1 MKYLHFDLRALS
13 LMRICVA
20 FVVILD
26 LCVRCGDLEAFY
38 SNSGVAP
45 LPMLFEHGWND
56 FFLSIHVISGL
67 WQVQFFLFLAAFFFA
82 WLLLIG
88 YRSTLFT
95 FLSWFM
101 LMSLHNRN
109 SFILQGGD
117 DLLRMVLFWGMFL
130 PWGARYS
137 CDAILSNEQTPP
149 PAILT
154 VASVAYLLQIC
165 YIYAGSALLK
175 GPEWHTD
182 FTAMYYVYGLDQV
195 TRPFMKTLFYY
206 PQLLK
211 ILSALAYYFELLV
224 PLLFFIPFAHSFFR
238 LLGVS
243 AILFFHGLNN
253 FTLFIGMFPLI
264 GMATSVGLLPSVAMD
279 WLDKQFTKRRLF
291 ARARLSQLS
300 LQVERIIRWKAPVY
314 QFGLFTER
322 VRLAG
327 LVFLTLFV
335 FDWNMSNLHFIDS
348 KMPDS
353 LRFIGYSL
361 RLDQNWGMFAPGVF
375 KDDGWYVLEAKTKE
389 NQLINLLEPGQGLH
403 YQKPASIVAMFSND
417 RWRKYSENLIF
428 TSHTFL
434 RGYYCNY
441 TRRVWN
447 EKHPEQKINGLQIVY
462 MSEVTQPDYH
472 YQKPERV
479 LLWQCGEN

>member
-1 MKYLHFDLRALS
+1 
-13 LMRICVA
+13 
-20 FVVILD
+20 
-26 LCVRCGDLEAFY
+26 
-38 SNSGVAP
+38 
-45 LPMLFEHGWND
+45 
-56 FFLSIHVISGL
+56 
-67 WQVQFFLFLAAFFFA
+67 
-82 WLLLIG
+82 
-88 YRSTLFT
+88 
-95 FLSWFM
+95 
-101 LMSLHNRN
+101 
-109 SFILQGGD
+109 
-117 DLLRMVLFWGMFL
+117 
-130 PWGARYS
+130 
-137 CDAILSNEQTPP
+137 
-149 PAILT
+149 
-154 VASVAYLLQIC
+154 
-165 YIYAGSALLK
+165 
-175 GPEWHTD
+175 
-182 FTAMYYVYGLDQV
+182 
-195 TRPFMKTLFYY
+195 
-206 PQLLK
+206 
-211 ILSALAYYFELLV
+211 
-224 PLLFFIPFAHSFFR
+224 
-238 LLGVS
+238 
-243 AILFFHGLNN
+243 
-253 FTLFIGMFPLI
+253 
-264 GMATSVGLLPSVAMD
+264 MATSVGLLPSMAMD
-279 WLDKQFTKRRLF
+279 WLDKQITKRRLF
-291 ARARLSQLS
+291 ARARLSVLS
-300 LQVERIIRWKAPVY
+300 VKLERIIRWKAPVY
-314 QFGLFTER
+314 QFSLFTER

-389 NQLINLLEPGQGLH
+389 NQLINLLEPGQDLH

-447 EKHPEQKINGLQIVY
+447 EKHPEQKITGLQIVY